1 MNQIQ
6 LLKYGE
12 EILRKNYIYDPDIK
26 SKRLIEF
33 VLQQSRQKFIMN
45 STLEVTSKKEKEYK
59 EKLEEIIQG
68 KPLQY
73 ITNNQPF
80 MGSDFYVDESVLIPQ
95 PDTEVLVLETLN
107 FINTNKQNF
116 ILDLCTG
123 SGAIAI
129 SIAKCIQ
136 KEKIKDED
144 NDTKIIASDISEKA
158 LKVAKQN
165 VINNNVEN
173 IVKLVQSD
181 MFSNLDEKF
190 DIIVSNPPYIE
201 RNALE
206 TLSKE
211 VRQEPVIALD
221 GGKDGLTFYRIILEQ
236 AEHYLKESGYLL
248 FEIGYDQGDKI
259 KELYNN
265 LKEENKCNLEIVTKE
280 PIKDLADNDR
290 VMIFK
295 KFRK

>member
-12 EILRKNYIYDPDIK
+12 EILRKNYIDDPDIK

-33 VLQQSRQKFIMN
+33 VLQQSREDCVIN
-45 STLEVTSKKEKEYK
+45 STLEVSNSQETEYK
-59 EKLEEIIQG
+59 EKLKEIIQG
-68 KPLQY
+68 KPIQY

-80 MGSDFYVDESVLIPQ
+80 MGLDFYVDESVLIPQ
-95 PDTEVLVLETLN
+95 PDTEILVLETLKL
-107 FINTNKQNF
+107 INTKKNNY

-129 SIAKCIQ
+129 SIAKCVQ
-136 KEKIKDED
+136 KEKRENLDNIKMM
-144 NDTKIIASDISEKA
+144 ASDISEKA
-158 LKVAKQN
+158 LKVAQRN
-165 VINNNVEN
+165 VKNNLVED
-173 IVKLVQSD
+173 VVELVQSD
-181 MFSNLDEKF
+181 MFSNIDEKF

-201 RNALE
+201 RNVLE

-211 VRQEPVIALD
+211 VKQEPVIALD
-221 GGKDGLTFYRIILEQ
+221 GGEDGLTFYRIILGQ
-236 AEHYLKESGYLL
+236 AENYLKENGYLL
-248 FEIGYDQGDKI
+248 FEIGYNQGDKI
-259 KELYNN
+259 KELYNS

-280 PIKDLADNDR
+280 PIKDLADNNR

-295 KFRK
+295 KN

>member
-12 EILRKNYIYDPDIK
+12 EILRKNYIDDSDIK
-26 SKRLIEF
+26 ARRLLEF
-33 VLQQSRQKFIMN
+33 VLHQSREICIIN
-45 STLEVTSKKEKEYK
+45 STLEVSNSQEVEYK

-95 PDTEVLVLETLN
+95 PDTEVLVLETLKL
-107 FINTNKQNF
+107 INNQKQNS

-123 SGAIAI
+123 SGAIGI
-129 SIAKCIQ
+129 SIAKCMQ
-136 KEKIKDED
+136 REKRDNIK
-144 NDTKIIASDISEKA
+144 IMASDISEKA
-158 LKVAKQN
+158 LKVAEQN
-165 VINNNVEN
+165 VKNNLVED
-173 IVKLVQSD
+173 VVELVQSD
-181 MFSNLDEKF
+181 MFSNIDEKF

-201 RNALE
+201 TNVIE

-221 GGKDGLTFYRIILEQ
+221 GGEDGLTFYRIILEQ
-236 AEHYLKESGYLL
+236 AEHYLKENGYLL

-259 KELYNN
+259 KELYNS

>member
-12 EILRKNYIYDPDIK
+12 EILRKNYIDDPDIK
-26 SKRLIEF
+26 SKRLLEF
-33 VLQQSRQKFIMN
+33 VLNQSREDCIIN
-45 STLEVTSKKEKEYK
+45 STIEVSNSQETEYK
-59 EKLEEIIQG
+59 EKLKEIIQG
-68 KPLQY
+68 KPIQY
-73 ITNNQPF
+73 ITNNQSF
-80 MGSDFYVDESVLIPQ
+80 MGLDFYVDESVLIPQ
-95 PDTEVLVLETLN
+95 PDTEILVLETLKL
-107 FINTNKQNF
+107 INIQKQNH

-129 SIAKCIQ
+129 SIAKCVQ
-136 KEKIKDED
+136 KEKNDNIK
-144 NDTKIIASDISEKA
+144 IMASDISEKA

-201 RNALE
+201 TNVLE

-236 AEHYLKESGYLL
+236 AEHYLKENGYLL

>member
-12 EILRKNYIYDPDIK
+12 EILRKNYIDDSDIK
-26 SKRLIEF
+26 SKRLLEF
-33 VLQQSRQKFIMN
+33 VLHQSREICIIN
-45 STLEVTSKKEKEYK
+45 STLEVSSSQEKEYK

-80 MGSDFYVDESVLIPQ
+80 MGLDFYVDESVLIPQ
-95 PDTEVLVLETLN
+95 PDTEILVLETLKL
-107 FINTNKQNF
+107 INIQKQNY

-129 SIAKCIQ
+129 SIAKCVQ
-136 KEKIKDED
+136 KEKNDNIKMM
-144 NDTKIIASDISEKA
+144 ASDISEKA
-158 LKVAKQN
+158 LKVAEQN
-165 VINNNVEN
+165 VKNNLVED
-173 IVKLVQSD
+173 VVELVQSD
-181 MFSNLDEKF
+181 MFSNIDEKF

-201 RNALE
+201 TNVIE

-211 VRQEPVIALD
+211 IRQEPVIALD

-236 AEHYLKESGYLL
+236 AEHYLKENGYLL

-259 KELYNN
+259 KDLYNS
-265 LKEENKCNLEIVTKE
+265 LKEKNKCNLEIVTKE

-295 KFRK
+295 KI

>member
-12 EILRKNYIYDPDIK
+12 EILRKNYIDDSDIK
-26 SKRLIEF
+26 SKRLLEF
-33 VLQQSRQKFIMN
+33 VLHQSREICIIN
-45 STLEVTSKKEKEYK
+45 STLEVSSSQEKEYK

-80 MGSDFYVDESVLIPQ
+80 MGLELYVDESVLIPQ
-95 PDTEVLVLETLN
+95 PDTEVLVLETLKL
-107 FINTNKQNF
+107 INIQKQNY

-129 SIAKCIQ
+129 SIAKCVQ
-136 KEKIKDED
+136 KEKKDNIKMM
-144 NDTKIIASDISEKA
+144 ASDISEKA
-158 LKVAKQN
+158 LKVAEQN
-165 VINNNVEN
+165 VKNNLVED
-173 IVKLVQSD
+173 VVELVQSD
-181 MFSNLDEKF
+181 MFSNIDEKF

-201 RNALE
+201 TNVIE

-236 AEHYLKESGYLL
+236 AEHYLKENGYLL

-259 KELYNN
+259 KDLYNS

-295 KFRK
+295 KN

>member
-12 EILRKNYIYDPDIK
+12 EILRKNYIDDPDIK
-26 SKRLIEF
+26 SKRLLEF
-33 VLQQSRQKFIMN
+33 VLNQSREDCIIN
-45 STLEVTSKKEKEYK
+45 STIEVSNSQETEYK
-59 EKLEEIIQG
+59 EKLKEIIQG
-68 KPLQY
+68 KPIQY
-73 ITNNQPF
+73 ITNNQSF
-80 MGSDFYVDESVLIPQ
+80 MGLDFYVDESVLIPQ
-95 PDTEVLVLETLN
+95 PDTEILVLETLKL
-107 FINTNKQNF
+107 INIQKQNH

-129 SIAKCIQ
+129 SIAKCVQ
-136 KEKIKDED
+136 KEKNDNIK
-144 NDTKIIASDISEKA
+144 IMASDISEKA
-158 LKVAKQN
+158 LKVAQRN
-165 VINNNVEN
+165 VKNNLVED
-173 IVKLVQSD
+173 VVELVQSD
-181 MFSNLDEKF
+181 MFSNIDEKF

-201 RNALE
+201 TSVIE

-211 VRQEPVIALD
+211 VKQEPVIALD
-221 GGKDGLTFYRIILEQ
+221 GGEDGLTFYRIILGQ
-236 AEHYLKESGYLL
+236 AENYLKENGYLL
-248 FEIGYDQGDKI
+248 FEIGYNQGDKI
-259 KELYNN
+259 KELYNS

>member
-12 EILRKNYIYDPDIK
+12 EILRKNYIDDSDIK
-26 SKRLIEF
+26 SKRLLEF

-45 STLEVTSKKEKEYK
+45 STLEVTRKKEKEYK

-95 PDTEVLVLETLN
+95 PDTEVLVLETLKL
-107 FINTNKQNF
+107 INIQKQNY

-129 SIAKCIQ
+129 SIAKCVQ
-136 KEKIKDED
+136 KEKNDNIKMM
-144 NDTKIIASDISEKA
+144 ASDISEKA
-158 LKVAKQN
+158 LKVAEQN
-165 VINNNVEN
+165 VKNNLVED
-173 IVKLVQSD
+173 VVELVQSD
-181 MFSNLDEKF
+181 MFSNIDEKF

-201 RNALE
+201 TNVIE

-236 AEHYLKESGYLL
+236 AEHYLKENGYLL

-259 KELYNN
+259 KELYNS

>member
-12 EILRKNYIYDPDIK
+12 EILRKNYIDDPDIK
-26 SKRLIEF
+26 SKRLLEF
-33 VLQQSRQKFIMN
+33 VLNQSREYCIIN
-45 STLEVTSKKEKEYK
+45 STIEVSNSQETEYK
-59 EKLEEIIQG
+59 EKLKEIIQG
-68 KPLQY
+68 KPIQY
-73 ITNNQPF
+73 ITNNQSF
-80 MGSDFYVDESVLIPQ
+80 MGLDFYVDESVLIPQ
-95 PDTEVLVLETLN
+95 PDTEILVLETLKL
-107 FINTNKQNF
+107 INIQKQNH

-129 SIAKCIQ
+129 SIAKCVQ
-136 KEKIKDED
+136 KEKNDNIK
-144 NDTKIIASDISEKA
+144 IMASDISEKA
-158 LKVAKQN
+158 LKVAQRN
-165 VINNNVEN
+165 VKNNLVED
-173 IVKLVQSD
+173 VVELVQSD
-181 MFSNLDEKF
+181 MFSNIDEKF

-201 RNALE
+201 TSVIE

-211 VRQEPVIALD
+211 VKQEPVIALD
-221 GGKDGLTFYRIILEQ
+221 GGEDGLTFYRIILGQ
-236 AEHYLKESGYLL
+236 AENYLKENGYLL
-248 FEIGYDQGDKI
+248 FEIGYNQGDKI
-259 KELYNN
+259 KELYNS